1 MSVSVMKA
9 NAAGDDLFRDHL
21 PLEATICRLQ

>member
-1 MSVSVMKA
+1 MKA

-21 PLEATICRLQ
+21 PLGATICRLQ

>member
-1 MSVSVMKA
+1 MKA